1 MKTDKDDRYS
11 RYAYPK
17 DMMDIARRRVAGL
30 LNGFILRVTT
40 LEKLLESAYLQ
51 GIVDAAESI
60 PYTSENKRSEEQ

>member
-1 MKTDKDDRYS
+1 MADKDDRYS

-17 DMMDIARRRVAGL
+17 DMMEIARKRIAGL
-30 LNGFILRVTT
+30 MTGYILRVTT

-60 PYTSENKRSEEQ
+60 PYTTEETQ